1 MRLEPALAPGLLA
14 AIRAPFVERDATLID
29 APVLQSLGLLLDLA
43 GEQIRER
50 LFVVQGEAG
59 EERALRPDFT
69 IPTVFAHIESG
80 AETGRYFYEGK
91 AFRVAPADSDRDE
104 EFLQIGLEV
113 FGEGSA
119 PEADAEIAA
128 LAWRAAVAGGRKD
141 LRLVFGDVNLFS
153 AIIDALGLAPPL
165 AARLRRGFAQPRRL
179 RAELAAAKSGERR
192 ASGGGERIAALLTG
206 LPEGEATAVLEELWA
221 LAGIDPVGGRGAEEI
236 VHRLAVRAEV
246 SRTPDLTPAQADLIS
261 DVLAISEPPAETLD
275 TVRKLVGGGPSL
287 RAVETAWQARLAALT
302 SAGVPLER
310 LTLAAGFVQQFGYY
324 DGVLF
329 EVRSAALGEDRPV
342 AAGGRYDALPARLGA
357 KSVAGALGCMVR
369 PGRAAANGGVA

>member
-14 AIRAPFVERDATLID
+14 AIRAPFVARDATPID

-69 IPTVFAHIESG
+69 IPTVFAHIES
-80 AETGRYFYEGK
+80 AAAAGRYFYEGK
-91 AFRVAPADSDRDE
+91 AFRVAPAGSDRDE

-141 LRLVFGDVNLFS
+141 LRLVFGDVSLFS

-179 RAELAAAKSGERR
+179 RAELAAAKAGERR
-192 ASGGGERIAALLTG
+192 ATRGGERIAALLTG

-221 LAGIDPVGGRGAEEI
+221 LAGIEPVGGRGAEEI

-275 TVRKLVGGGPSL
+275 TVRKLVGGGPTL
-287 RAVETAWQARLAALT
+287 RSVEAAWQARLAALS

-369 PGRAAANGGVA
+369 PGRAAAIGGAA